1 MTLHASLAIIISYPT
16 SAPKLEKTKNKLKT
30 PRKITCTFG
39 IFFRAAYK
47 KEKPAFGRN
56 YARIF
61 VRDIV
66 SHQNRGYWLSIL

>member
-47 KEKPAFGRN
+47 KEKPAFG
-56 YARIF
+56 AKLCS
-61 VRDIV
+61 DICAG
-66 SHQNRGYWLSIL
+66 HCFAPK